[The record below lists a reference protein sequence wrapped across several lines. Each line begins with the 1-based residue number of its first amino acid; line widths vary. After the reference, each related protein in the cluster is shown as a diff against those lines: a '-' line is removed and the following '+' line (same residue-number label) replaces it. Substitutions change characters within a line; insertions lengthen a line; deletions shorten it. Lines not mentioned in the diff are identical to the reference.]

1 MTHLILAPGSYL
13 LIVAILV
20 LTGAGLPV
28 PEEVPVITAGIM
40 ASHGQLDPCLA
51 FLACLIGA
59 LLGDCVMY
67 LVGYSFGHSVL
78 RANGRWAC
86 FVKPEREAQIEKLIS
101 RHGLKVL
108 LLARFLVGLRSP
120 VYLTA
125 GILKVRFR
133 RFFFIDLFCA
143 TAVIGT
149 FFLLSYHYGQ
159 TLTDWI
165 RRAEIAASVT
175 IVLALTGAAVFS
187 WRWRRHS
194 QMAAASD
201 AQRLEEVG
209 TVQQRGLAPSQPPGN
224 QRNTRPSEATVPIF
238 VPCSEI
244 PLETPLP
251 TAERVA

>member
-13 LIVAILV
+13 LIAAILV

-40 ASHGQLDPCLA
+40 ASHGQLDPWMA
-51 FLACLIGA
+51 FAACLIGA

-78 RANGRWAC
+78 RAKGRWAY
-86 FVKPEREAQIEKLIS
+86 FVKPEREAQIEELIS

-108 LLARFLVGLRSP
+108 LAARFLVGLRSP

-133 RFFFIDLFCA
+133 RFFLIDLFCA

-149 FFLLSYHYGQ
+149 FFLLSFHYGQ
-159 TLTDWI
+159 TLTGWI
-165 RRAEIAASVT
+165 RRAEIVATFVV
-175 IVLALTGAAVFS
+175 VLALAGAAVVS
-187 WRWRRHS
+187 WRWRRRRHPET
-194 QMAAASD
+194 AGGER
-201 AQRLEEVG
+201 RLK
-209 TVQQRGLAPSQPPGN
+209 
-224 QRNTRPSEATVPIF
+224 
-238 VPCSEI
+238 EI
-244 PLETPLP
+244 PFEGPLP
-251 TAERVA
+251 KVG